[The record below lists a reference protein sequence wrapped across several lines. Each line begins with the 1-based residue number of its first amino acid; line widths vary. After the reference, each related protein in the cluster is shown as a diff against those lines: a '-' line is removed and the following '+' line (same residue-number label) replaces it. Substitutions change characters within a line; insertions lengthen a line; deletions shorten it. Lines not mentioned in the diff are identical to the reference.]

1 MRILL
6 LAPANSIHTV
16 RWANAFSERGHEV
29 FLTSLSD
36 HHADLDKLSAKV
48 TVNYLSR
55 GGAKGY
61 YLSAGE
67 LKKYFKTIKPDVVNA
82 HYASGYGTLA
92 RIAGIHPLV
101 LNVWGSDI
109 YAFPHKGKYHNIVI
123 KKNIRNADAL
133 ASTSNCMAAE
143 VRKVMNDSSLEIT
156 IVPFGV
162 DVNRFKP
169 NVEQPE
175 KENFTFGTAKIL
187 SYNYGIDLLIRAF
200 AIFKNRWEDEGKP
213 GKSPR
218 YFICGKGPDRDDFIN
233 LVNNLGLD
241 DYVEIADYV
250 PNDVLPALINKFD
263 VSCYASVQESF
274 GVSVVESMACGV
286 PVITTEADGF
296 KEVSIDG
303 ITGLFVHSRDEREFA
318 DKMWEMYKDAQARR
332 TFGENGRSRV
342 LELYDW
348 QQNVSVL
355 EKLLADTSR

>member
-6 LAPANSIHTV
+6 LAPANSIHTI

-29 FLTSLSD
+29 FLVSLPD
-36 HHADLDKLSAKV
+36 HRADLDRISEKV
-48 TVNYLSR
+48 TVKYLSR
-55 GGAKGY
+55 VGAKGY
-61 YLSAGE
+61 YLCARE
-67 LKKYFKTIKPDVVNA
+67 LKKYFKTIRPDVVNA

-92 RIAGIHPLV
+92 RIARVHPLV

-109 YAFPHKGKYHNIVI
+109 YEFPYKGKYQNIVI
-123 KKNIRNADAL
+123 KRNLVNADAL

-162 DVNRFKP
+162 DVDRFKP
-169 NVEQPE
+169 DAERPE
-175 KENFTFGTAKIL
+175 KENFTFGTVKLL

-233 LVNNLGLD
+233 LVKNLGLD
-241 DYVEIADYV
+241 DHVEIADYV

-274 GVSVVESMACGV
+274 GVSVVESMACGI

-296 KEVSIDG
+296 KEVSAEG
-303 ITGLFVHSRDEREFA
+303 ITGLFVHSRDEKEFA
-318 DKMWEMYKDAQARR
+318 DKMWEMYTDAKTRR
-332 TFGENGRSRV
+332 FFGENGRKRV

-348 QQNVSVL
+348 QKNVSIL
-355 EKLLADTSR
+355 ERLLERTSR